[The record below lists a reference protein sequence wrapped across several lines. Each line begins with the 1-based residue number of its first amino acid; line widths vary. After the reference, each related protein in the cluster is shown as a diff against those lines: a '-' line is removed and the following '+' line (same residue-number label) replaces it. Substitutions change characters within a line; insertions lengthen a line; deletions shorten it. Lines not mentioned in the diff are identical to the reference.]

1 MKRIFLVLMMVLSL
15 SSCGKLSQLFGG
27 EDDTDEMSGLAAKP
41 VVDESPVDPDPT
53 PANRVIYSSVG
64 FYSRGYLWA
73 RDEILSNVYYDVR
86 ERTVNN
92 GHNYVSIYVSDLLR
106 QVALSYYRATGGERL
121 LLWDMSNQFGGRSG
135 GHVSHQNGN
144 DIDVEYSYL
153 SNTKS
158 VKNIDYDKLWILV
171 QAAVDTKQIRRMFV
185 DRRIKNKLC
194 SKYSLNENATE
205 YLRRLRPYPNHDNH
219 IHLRFK
225 CQKGELKCIDQVEV
239 PEGSGC

>member
-1 MKRIFLVLMMVLSL
+1 
-15 SSCGKLSQLFGG
+15 
-27 EDDTDEMSGLAAKP
+27 MSGLAAKP
-41 VVDESPVDPDPT
+41 VVDESPVDPEPT
-53 PANRVIYSSVG
+53 PVNRVIYSSVG

-73 RDEILSNVYYDVR
+73 RDEIIPNAYYDVR
-86 ERTVNN
+86 DTTIKNC
-92 GHNYVSIYVSDLLR
+92 HNYVSIYVTDLIR
-106 QVALSYYRATGGERL
+106 QVSQSYYRATGGERL
-121 LLWDMSNQFGGRSG
+121 LLWDMSNQFGGRSA

-144 DIDVEYSYL
+144 DVDVEYSYL
-153 SNTKS
+153 SDVKS

-171 QAAVDTKQIRRMFV
+171 QSAVDTRQIRRMFV
-185 DRRIKNKLC
+185 DRRIKDKLC
-194 SKYSLNENATE
+194 AKYSLNGNATE